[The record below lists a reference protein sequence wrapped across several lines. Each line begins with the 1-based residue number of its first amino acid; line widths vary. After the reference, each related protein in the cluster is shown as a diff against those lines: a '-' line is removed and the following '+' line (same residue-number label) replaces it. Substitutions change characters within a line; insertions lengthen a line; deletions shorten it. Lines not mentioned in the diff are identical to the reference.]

1 MTTATLNAHGAAESN
16 EQNAATI
23 GAASRNT
30 DQRKA
35 TVGTW
40 IGRVMSGV
48 VIAFLLMASVF
59 PKLFMP
65 ELAMES
71 MQQLGW
77 TPKHLLL
84 IAVLELVGTLLYAI
98 PRTAALGAVVLT
110 GLFGGAIATH
120 LRIENPL
127 FSHTLFP
134 IYVGFLMWGGL
145 WLRNAEVR
153 ALLPLLPADK
163 RTRNN
168 A

>member
-1 MTTATLNAHGAAESN
+1 MATATLNVHAATETN
-16 EQNAATI
+16 EQTAAMI
-23 GAASRNT
+23 GATRND

-40 IGRVMSGV
+40 IGRVMSGL

-65 ELAMES
+65 ELALES

-77 TPKHLLL
+77 NAKHLLL
-84 IAVLELVGTLLYAI
+84 IAVIELVGTLLYAI
-98 PRTAALGAVVLT
+98 PRTAPLGAVLLT
-110 GLFGGAIATH
+110 GLFGGAVATH
-120 LRIENPL
+120 LRIDNPL

-134 IYVGFLMWGGL
+134 LYVGLLMWGGL
-145 WLRNAEVR
+145 WLRNAQTR
-153 ALLPLLPADK
+153 ALLPLLGGNR
-163 RTRNN
+163 RTRNS